1 MTARTERVFF
11 VLWCVTLLAAAEF
24 VSRWFVPL
32 EQVPRWHGFHV
43 GDSVLAYRMAPNL
56 DGRIWFTR
64 SVPIRTNS
72 LGLRDREYG
81 ARTPGV
87 RRVLTIGDSQT
98 LGLVPEPHTL
108 ARRLE
113 RTLESGGGNWEV
125 INAGVLGYGTEQE
138 LDHLRR
144 LLPVYRPDLVVL
156 TVFPNDVF
164 DNRFDPRAR
173 WYVGEDGYLHSRT
186 EAPVPLP
193 GPRPGLAGVHD
204 RLARHVNLYALASR
218 AVTRFTHAARGAT
231 RPAIRPDYARL
242 LAKDRD
248 AAELRDWARTDSLL
262 AEVVAAARAGG
273 ARILLVDGGNRAAL
287 SWAMWPA
294 DTDTG
299 AWDLDQQTRLL
310 AAAAAGAGAPMVHVM
325 EAFRAAPGSPP
336 LYVPGDDHWTPA
348 GYEVAA
354 KAIAPAIRDVLGDTA
369 SAAAAR

>member
-1 MTARTERVFF
+1 MTPRAERVFF
-11 VLWCVTLLAAAEF
+11 VLWCVALVAAAEL

-43 GDSVLAYRMAPNL
+43 GDSVLAYRMAPHL

-64 SVPIRTNS
+64 HVPIRTNS

-81 ARTPGV
+81 ARVPGV

-113 RTLESGGGNWEV
+113 RELESAGGDWEV

-138 LDHLRR
+138 LDYLRR
-144 LLPVYRPDLVVL
+144 LLPVYQPDLVVL

-193 GPRPGLAGVHD
+193 GLRPGLGGVHD
-204 RLARHVNLYALASR
+204 WMARHVNLYALATR
-218 AVTRFTHAARGAT
+218 AGTRLAHPTRGAT
-231 RPAIRPDYARL
+231 RPARRPDYARL
-242 LAKDRD
+242 LARDRD

-262 AEVVAAARAGG
+262 GEAVQAARAGG
-273 ARILLVDGGNRAAL
+273 AGILLVDGGNRAAV

-294 DTDTG
+294 DTDTS

-310 AAAAAGAGAPMVHVM
+310 AAAAARAGAPMVHVM
-325 EAFRAAPGSPP
+325 DAFRAAPLPP
-336 LYVPGDDHWTPA
+336 ALYVPADDHWTPA

-354 KAIAPAIRDVLGDTA
+354 KAIAPAIRKALGDGA
-369 SAAAAR
+369 PAAAR

>member
-1 MTARTERVFF
+1 MSARAERVFF
-11 VLWCVTLLAAAEF
+11 ALWCVALLVAAEF
-24 VSRWFVPL
+24 VSRCFVPL

-64 SVPIRTNS
+64 HVPIRTNR

-81 ARTPGV
+81 PRTPGV

-113 RTLESGGGNWEV
+113 RELEAAGGDWEV

-144 LLPVYRPDLVVL
+144 LLPVYQPDLVVL

-193 GPRPGLAGVHD
+193 GLRPGLAGAHD
-204 RLARHVNLYALASR
+204 WLARNVNLYALATR
-218 AVTRFTHAARGAT
+218 AGTRLAHATRGAT
-231 RPAIRPDYARL
+231 RPSIRPDYARL

-248 AAELRDWARTDSLL
+248 AAERRDWARTDSLL
-262 AEVVAAARAGG
+262 GEVVTAARAGG
-273 ARILLVDGGNRAAL
+273 AKVLLVDGGNRAAL

-299 AWDLDQQTRLL
+299 AYDLDQQARLL
-310 AAAAAGAGAPMVHVM
+310 AATAARAGAPMVHVM
-325 EAFRAAPGSPP
+325 EAFRAAPASPA
-336 LYVPGDDHWTPA
+336 LYVAGDDHWTPA
-348 GYEVAA
+348 GFEVAA
-354 KAIAPAIRDVLGDTA
+354 RQIAPAIRDILGDDA
-369 SAAAAR
+369 PAAAR